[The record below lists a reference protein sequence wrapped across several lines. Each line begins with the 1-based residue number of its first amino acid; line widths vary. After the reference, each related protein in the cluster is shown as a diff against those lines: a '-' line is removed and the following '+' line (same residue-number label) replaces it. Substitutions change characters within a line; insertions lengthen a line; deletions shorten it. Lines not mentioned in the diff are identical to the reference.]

1 MAKTALY
8 PLIGRVRTLLDALP
22 NADFR
27 FSDEQIQDALDVRRM
42 EYRYLVLDA
51 HPTKT
56 SSGTTYKTYTAPVGD
71 WDTATALYDYS
82 FAALTPDETDCIT
95 GRWAFNTEPTRPVY
109 LVGYTYDRYGA
120 AADLLEQ
127 MMAMELADA
136 TKRLSLESLIHL
148 YRKRQRPGLVSVVR
162 DDVNG

>member
-1 MAKTALY
+1 MARTSLY
-8 PLIGRVRTLLDALP
+8 PLIGRVRALLDALP

-56 SSGTTYKTYTAPVGD
+56 SSATTYKTYTAPVGD

-82 FAALTPDETDCIT
+82 FAALTPDETDCIA

-127 MMAMELADA
+127 AAVMAIGEGSAKLMEVA
-136 TKRLSLESLIHL
+136 KL
-148 YRKRQRPGLVSVVR
+148 YRKRQRPGLVSVAR

>member
-71 WDTATALYDYS
+71 WDTATSLYDYS

-127 MMAMELADA
+127 AAVMAIGEGSAKLMEVA
-136 TKRLSLESLIHL
+136 KL